1 MPLEGVGSHHAL
13 QEELDSLKEYE
24 ELAKATFEA
33 ARGTELNIL
42 KIKARRL
49 EIEIILE
56 QANIKEAK
64 ESK

>member
-1 MPLEGVGSHHAL
+1 
-13 QEELDSLKEYE
+13 
-24 ELAKATFEA
+24 LAKATFEA